1 MNSMNWKPAMERPRI
16 AAKSAVRSSNASS
29 VPRCHWSRGR
39 GCKKQ
44 VTDQS
49 RRSERKQVSKIL
61 SSAHSI
67 KRPSKWFEAA
77 QSQGETLIGVSLD
90 SSAARPLPSRIHDVE
105 YLVVSVQRVE
115 PPGRELRAADSP
127 AKRDHRLID
136 DHGLAVHRRMP
147 G

>member
-1 MNSMNWKPAMERPRI
+1 MPLVERAGMQETSDRSKPSFRAQAGI
-16 AAKSAVRSSNASS
+16 QDFSLQHTRSN
-29 VPRCHWSRGR
+29 VHRNG
-39 GCKKQ
+39 
-44 VTDQS
+44 S
-49 RRSERKQVSKIL
+49 RRLRAKG
-61 SSAHSI
+61 
-67 KRPSKWFEAA
+67 KR
-77 QSQGETLIGVSLD
+77 LIGVSLD

>member
-1 MNSMNWKPAMERPRI
+1 MNSMSWKPAMERPRI
-16 AAKSAVRSSNASS
+16 AAKSAVRSLNASS

-44 VTDQS
+44 VTAQS
-49 RRSERKQVSKIL
+49 RRSEGKQASKISL
-61 SSAHSI
+61 FITLDQTSI
-67 KRPSKWFEAA
+67 ETV
-77 QSQGETLIGVSLD
+77 QLSQGETPNRCQSGLERGT
-90 SSAARPLPSRIHDVE
+90 ALPSRIHDVE